1 MVLKRTSPSYPSPP
15 LYPFNSW
22 YRSVSSFIIIL
33 KICCF
38 YTNIPPPLHSLKHT
52 LLSMWLPS
60 LKGEFVK
67 MKEGLQLDSD
77 IARYY
82 FNFSWIFPKKYI
94 IINFPVPIP
103 YYTPTYWFPI
113 LSSFPT
119 PSYFSLPIFSFAFFL
134 LFLCIP
140 PSTPLSLL
148 SANMFTLIII
158 FTQHIRSF

>member
-1 MVLKRTSPSYPSPP
+1 MLFLHKH
-15 LYPFNSW
+15 
-22 YRSVSSFIIIL
+22 
-33 KICCF
+33 
-38 YTNIPPPLHSLKHT
+38 PPPLHSLKHT

-134 LFLCIP
+134 LFLFIP
-140 PSTPLSLL
+140 LSTPPPLFALRKYVYSHNYIYTTYSILL
-148 SANMFTLIII
+148 I
-158 FTQHIRSF
+158 FCSVML